1 MGEFMTVCTRFAPS
15 PTGYIHIGNVRTA
28 LFNFLFARHTGGKM
42 ILRIEDTDFE
52 RSKKEFADAVMSD
65 LKAVGISWDEG
76 PFYQSQRSTFY
87 NDALNQLKKQDRVY
101 LCYCTA
107 EELAARRKEALLM
120 KRPPRYDNRCR
131 TLSQAEIEK
140 RKAEGIQPTIRFKVD
155 EKEPIL
161 VQDLIRGDVHFNP
174 DEIGDFV
181 IMRTHPSKPNEFL
194 PTFHMS
200 VCVDDGLMK
209 VTHVI
214 RGEDHLSNSPR
225 HVLLFRALGFEVP
238 KFAHLSLIHGPGGEP
253 LSKRLTSVRVR
264 DFINK
269 SGYLPEALLNYLSLL
284 GWSPKDNREVMT
296 LPEIIQ
302 EFDPKNATKHPAIFN
317 EEKLD
322 WINSEHLRKL
332 DESEYESRAIQ
343 FLKSLGDSAKN
354 LFRNQTYLEK
364 SLSLVKTD
372 IKKFQDL
379 PERLNFLPE
388 PNFSELPKEEKEVLA
403 QPDAPKVLEAAG
415 KALLEF
421 SEESEALFDVLSA
434 HLKKN
439 TTAKG
444 KALFMPLRVAVTGH
458 VHGPELKKVF
468 GILDKKT
475 IRGRIQNSLAISS
488 K

>member
-1 MGEFMTVCTRFAPS
+1 MNIVTRFAPS
-15 PTGYIHIGNVRTA
+15 PTGYLHIGNVRTA
-28 LFNFLFARHTGGKM
+28 LFNFLFARHAGGKM

-52 RSKKEFADAVMSD
+52 RSKKEYADAVMND
-65 LKAVGISWDEG
+65 LKAVGITWDEG
-76 PFYQSQRSTFY
+76 PFYQSERFSIY
-87 NDALNQLKKQDRVY
+87 NDALNQLKKKELVY
-101 LCYCTA
+101 QCYCTA

-131 TLSQAEIEK
+131 TLTQAEIDK
-140 RKAEGIQPTIRFKVD
+140 KKSEGVQPTIRFKVD
-155 EKEPIL
+155 EKDPIL
-161 VQDLIRGDVHFNP
+161 VEDLIRGKVHFNP

-181 IMRTHPSKPNEFL
+181 IMRTHPSKPGEFL

-225 HVLLFRALGFEVP
+225 HVLLFKALDYEVP

-253 LSKRLTSVRVR
+253 LSKRLTAVRVR
-264 DFINK
+264 DFIDK
-269 SGYLPEALLNYLSLL
+269 TGYLAEALLNYLSLL

-296 LPEIIQ
+296 IPEIIQ
-302 EFDPKNATKHPAIFN
+302 EFDPENATKHPAIFN

-332 DESEYESRAIQ
+332 EESDYVGRAIH
-343 FLKSLGDSAKN
+343 FLKSLGDVTKD
-354 LFRNQTYLEK
+354 LFQNPAYLEK
-364 SLSLVKTD
+364 SLLLVRTD

-388 PNFSELPKEEKEVLA
+388 PSREKLGNDEKAVLAEPQTPEVL
-403 QPDAPKVLEAAG
+403 DKAG
-415 KALLEF
+415 KAL
-421 SEESEALFDVLSA
+421 SELTETGEALFDALTGY
-434 HLKKN
+434 LKKN
-439 TTAKG
+439 TTVKG
-444 KALFMPLRVAVTGH
+444 KALFMPLRIAVTGH
-458 VHGPELKKVF
+458 IHGPELKKVF

-475 IRGRIQNSLAISS
+475 IQNRIQIMLTFAT